1 MAMDRDARDEHVS
14 SLGVAAII
22 FACVFGGALLGMLI
36 RKIVPTD
43 HLSQES
49 KDVVKLGTGL
59 IATMA
64 ALLLGLLTAS
74 AKGSFDAQTNEVK
87 ETATNIILL
96 DRVLSQYG
104 PDAAGLR
111 RELRAVVAQKV
122 ESIWPTDSAPVEPL
136 ETTGAP
142 DLSEQIT
149 EQLQSLAPKDEAQRK
164 LQAKAIDLAAAIV
177 RTRWLLFAQ
186 AASRSIPMPFLIVV
200 VSWLTVVFIS
210 FGILGPPYPIVITVL
225 AFSALS
231 VSGALF
237 LILEMDRPFEGLLR
251 ISGDPM
257 HYALAHMGQ

>member
-1 MAMDRDARDEHVS
+1 MS

-22 FACVFGGALLGMLI
+22 FGCVFGGSLLGMLL
-36 RKIVPTD
+36 RTIVPAS

-96 DRVLSQYG
+96 DRALAHYG
-104 PDAAGLR
+104 PDAAVLR
-111 RELRAVVAQKV
+111 AQLQAVVAQKV
-122 ESIWPTDSAPVEPL
+122 ESIWPTGTAPAKPL
-136 ETTGAP
+136 ETAGAP
-142 DLSEQIT
+142 NISEGIM
-149 EQLQSLAPKDEAQRK
+149 EQLQALAPKDDAQRK
-164 LQAKAIDLAAAIV
+164 LQAKAMELGAAIV
-177 RTRWLLFAQ
+177 RTRWLLFEQ

-200 VSWLTVVFIS
+200 VFWLTVVFTS
-210 FGILGPPYPIVITVL
+210 FGLLGPPNPMVITML
-225 AFSALS
+225 ALSALS

>member
-1 MAMDRDARDEHVS
+1 MS

-22 FACVFGGALLGMLI
+22 FGCVFGGSLLGMLV
-36 RKIVPTD
+36 RRVVPAD
-43 HLSQES
+43 HLSQEA

-74 AKGSFDAQTNEVK
+74 AKGSFDTQASEVK

-96 DRVLSQYG
+96 DRVLAHYG
-104 PDAAGLR
+104 PDAAVLR
-111 RELRAVVAQKV
+111 GKFRTVVEQRV
-122 ESIWPTDSAPVEPL
+122 QSLWPTDGASARPL
-136 ETTGAP
+136 EVTGAP
-142 DLSEQIT
+142 NLSEGIT
-149 EQLQSLAPKDEAQRK
+149 EQIQALSPKDDGQRK
-164 LQAKAIDLAAAIV
+164 LQAKAMDLAAAIV
-177 RTRWLLFAQ
+177 RTRWLLFEQ

-200 VSWLTVVFIS
+200 VFWLTLIFTS
-210 FGILGPPYPIVITVL
+210 FGLLGPPNPIVITVL

-237 LILEMDRPFEGLLR
+237 LILEMDRPFDGLLR